1 LAVKQGPTVNRET
14 GQGPMATVGKV
25 IQAIG
30 GIAFAYVFIFKFFI
44 PALNAPDFF
53 ADWIL
58 TSEGI
63 QSLLI
68 NFVPVIVLIAIGG
81 YIQSA
86 SINKRA
92 KQQDRIIGFLKVYG
106 TISLAELASR
116 MGMTVDALEK
126 ELTAIRVGRDVVFTI
141 SNGFVIMAG
150 SEKTEP
156 PKNVE
161 FREVERITREIA
173 TTKCRYCG
181 SVIPV
186 NSTKCP
192 NCGANLS

>member
-1 LAVKQGPTVNRET
+1 MTMKQSPTMNKET
-14 GQGPMATVGKV
+14 GQGPMSTIGKV
-25 IQAIG
+25 IQVIG
-30 GIAFAYVFIFKFFI
+30 GIAFAYVFIVKFFI
-44 PALNAPDFF
+44 PALNAPDRFS
-53 ADWIL
+53 DWIL

-68 NFVPVIVLIAIGG
+68 NFVPIIIVIAIGG

-86 SINKRA
+86 SINKRI
-92 KQQDRIIGFLKVYG
+92 KQQDQIIGLLKVYG

-116 MGMTVDALEK
+116 MGMTVDAVEK

-156 PKNVE
+156 AKNVE

-173 TTKCRYCG
+173 TTQCKYCG
-181 SVIPV
+181 SAIPV